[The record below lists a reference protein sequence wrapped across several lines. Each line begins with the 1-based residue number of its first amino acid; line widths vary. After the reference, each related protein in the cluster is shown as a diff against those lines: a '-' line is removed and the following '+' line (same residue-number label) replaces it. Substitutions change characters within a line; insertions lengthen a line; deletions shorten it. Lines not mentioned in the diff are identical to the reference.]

1 MNPNSPGLME
11 RLATA
16 SPSLAGLS
24 PSLATECAATVHLI
38 RLPAGA
44 PVFSEDDACSGFPI
58 VLAGRVRI
66 CRTLENGREIALY
79 EVTAGE
85 SCVLSASCMLGSTP
99 YRVRGL
105 CATDAEI
112 AMIPRSTFDR
122 LVAEHRTFREEVLRV
137 FADRI
142 VQLMELVESIGF
154 QRLDR
159 RLAAAL
165 LGKGT
170 RLAASHQT
178 IAGELGASRES
189 VSRLLKQF
197 EHGGC
202 IQLGRGAIEIIDA
215 AALRRIAAGE
225 SGFALE
231 PARPL
236 STETEN

>member
-1 MNPNSPGLME
+1 MEHDPQTLME
-11 RLATA
+11 RVATA
-16 SPSLAGLS
+16 MPSLDGL
-24 PSLATECAATVHLI
+24 PASLAAECAASVRLVHL
-38 RLPAGA
+38 PPGA
-44 PVFSEDDACSGFPI
+44 PVFADDEPCTGFPI
-58 VLAGRVRI
+58 VLSGRVRI
-66 CRTLENGREIALY
+66 CRALETGRELALY

-99 YRVRGL
+99 YRVRGV
-105 CATDAEI
+105 CATNAEI
-112 AMIPRSTFDR
+112 ALIPRTTFDR
-122 LVAEHRTFREEVLRV
+122 LLAEHRPFREEVLRV
-137 FADRI
+137 FADR
-142 VQLMELVESIGF
+142 VLQLTELVESIGF

-170 RLAASHQT
+170 RLAASHQV
-178 IAGELGASRES
+178 IAGELGVSRES

-225 SGFALE
+225 SALTTD
-231 PARPL
+231 AAHAV